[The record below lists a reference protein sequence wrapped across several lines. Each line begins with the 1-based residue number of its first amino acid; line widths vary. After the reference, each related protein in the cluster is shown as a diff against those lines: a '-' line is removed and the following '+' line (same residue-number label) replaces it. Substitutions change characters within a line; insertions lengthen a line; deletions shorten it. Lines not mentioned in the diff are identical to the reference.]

1 MSRVFQLFHILISL
15 LLLAFV
21 QVNAQDDLFKDE
33 ATVSDMD
40 RTMQMIYNFEFDEA
54 NTMIVKLE
62 RRWPQHPSI
71 NLLKAFKTFWQHRP
85 LLKNTKPFNYFVD
98 QLNKTIEKC
107 EYRFSHDE
115 DEVEATFFSM
125 AAYGYLAQLYADVDE
140 DMKALG
146 MAKNAYRY
154 LIDGFELIDKYPEF
168 YFSSGIY
175 NYYRV
180 KYPEENPFFKP
191 FVWIFKSGD
200 KQEGIIM
207 LKKAAQ
213 MAVFTKAESL
223 NYLSHIYLHYEG
235 LPNSSIIYAKKLYDN
250 YPNNIP
256 FNILYTENLLALG
269 SFEKAKPII
278 DKIKQENH
286 VYYQFVSKVLDG
298 IYFYQEGN
306 YQKAVDI
313 LETALEIEEVENFDI
328 SHYSSL
334 LHLYLGQSREALQQ
348 KDEALASY
356 KKSAKAASYS
366 TIRDRAQKR
375 ASALAP

>member
-180 KYPEENPFFKP
+180 K
-191 FVWIFKSGD
+191 W
-200 KQEGIIM
+200 
-207 LKKAAQ
+207 
-213 MAVFTKAESL
+213 
-223 NYLSHIYLHYEG
+223 
-235 LPNSSIIYAKKLYDN
+235 
-250 YPNNIP
+250 
-256 FNILYTENLLALG
+256 
-269 SFEKAKPII
+269 
-278 DKIKQENH
+278 
-286 VYYQFVSKVLDG
+286 
-298 IYFYQEGN
+298 
-306 YQKAVDI
+306 
-313 LETALEIEEVENFDI
+313 
-328 SHYSSL
+328 
-334 LHLYLGQSREALQQ
+334 
-348 KDEALASY
+348 
-356 KKSAKAASYS
+356 
-366 TIRDRAQKR
+366 
-375 ASALAP
+375 